1 MRGRGGGCPPVGG
14 HGPAAA
20 AAAAP
25 RVGGHAV
32 VRRHLGWPPPLSAV
46 VAMHRRGPVTAA
58 RRKDGRDAVSRL
70 EKKNSER
77 PRGTSD
83 STSVPGQGAAPISM
97 VHSHIPTAW
106 RATALPQRAAW
117 VRQPSS
123 RSPHPISRGASVV
136 RVPQGPAPQGST
148 PRGCPRRVPQFST
161 GAPRTLPLGCRAPGP
176 GVFVGSSPLDPRH
189 RVPHSTITRPY
200 RRPRPR
206 AVHGCRS
213 HGRLRRGLPHQRRVA
228 YSLPVRGRPQA
239 GVRPREMMDPGA
251 NDRP

>member
-32 VRRHLGWPPPLSAV
+32 VRWHPGWPPPLSAV

-58 RRKDGRDAVSRL
+58 RRAGGRDAGSRL
-70 EKKNSER
+70 EKRIPNGREGQASALQCRGKELLYFNGAFPHPDCLAGNS
-77 PRGTSD
+77 P
-83 STSVPGQGAAPISM
+83 P
-97 VHSHIPTAW
+97 
-106 RATALPQRAAW
+106 AW
-117 VRQPSS
+117 VHQPSS
-123 RSPHPISRGASVV
+123 RSPHPISRGASVF

-148 PRGCPRRVPQFST
+148 PRGCPRRVPQVST
-161 GAPRTLPLGCRAPGP
+161 GAPRTLPLRCRAPGP
-176 GVFVGSSPLDPRH
+176 CVFVGSSPLDPRH

-200 RRPRPR
+200 RRPRLR

-213 HGRLRRGLPHQRRVA
+213 HGRL
-228 YSLPVRGRPQA
+228 
-239 GVRPREMMDPGA
+239 
-251 NDRP
+251 